1 MSKYIKYLN
10 EAKKTKPKISNW
22 DEIINV
28 IKEKTKKEILRYE
41 MPYIVEIG
49 EKDAIEEVQHIL
61 KVHTGPMVDKIS
73 RYIEDQIESKLEE
86 MAKDLLKE
94 LKK

>member
-1 MSKYIKYLN
+1 
-10 EAKKTKPKISNW
+10 
-22 DEIINV
+22 
-28 IKEKTKKEILRYE
+28 